1 MAINI
6 ERMSGILVYISI
18 YAFILNLIKKY
29 YGRRIKTT
37 ESIEDTILLRKRMS
51 WVMQCVTILWVI
63 IWFLEVLI
71 EMCVFR
77 DKENELDVV
86 SFFTTYLIVVGC
98 AVLFYLYLK
107 KKYNVSFAVYKKEEF
122 LSAHPSFVLYL
133 RAFSTDDYNAKTNE
147 SLSWSTFSEDEF
159 VRSLRGM
166 FPVCAIGMT
175 KEIVAPRG
183 AMRVYVSDATWQ
195 TDVRE
200 LMERAELIVV
210 LVDDRPSCLWEIEQS
225 SDLLEK
231 TAFIVVD
238 KEKYNSARIKVVDS
252 IILPEVTS
260 EVFLPFCVH
269 RLKNCACENTM
280 AGGTDI
286 FSFKNSLK
294 GYDEVWDHLLE
305 AGINKRRRKKRREGT
320 ALRWARMLLNGCCVS
335 MLLLILVSLSGYAI
349 INLAQGQ
356 IIKSVIAIV
365 VVVLLLTYFFWDE
378 IKERLRRGKDSMNK

>member
-1 MAINI
+1 M
-6 ERMSGILVYISI
+6 LVYIAI
-18 YAFILNLIKKY
+18 YAFILYLIKKY

-37 ESIEDTILLRKRMS
+37 ESIDDTILLRKRMLR
-51 WVMQCVTILWVI
+51 VMQCVTILWVI
-63 IWFLEVLI
+63 IWFIEALI
-71 EMCVFR
+71 EMYLVQYEG
-77 DKENELDVV
+77 DKLNPFSLGF
-86 SFFTTYLIVVGC
+86 SYLLVVGC

-122 LSAHPSFVLYL
+122 LAAHSSFVLYL

-159 VRSLRGM
+159 VRSLRGI

-200 LMERAELIVV
+200 LMERAELIVI

-225 SDLLEK
+225 SDLLDK
-231 TAFIVVD
+231 TALIVVD
-238 KEKYNSARIKVVDS
+238 KEKYNSACVKVADS
-252 IILPEVTS
+252 IALPDVTDD
-260 EVFLPFCVH
+260 VPLPFCVY
-269 RLKNCACENTM
+269 RLEHCACENGTG
-280 AGGTDI
+280 GGTDI

-320 ALRWARMLLNGCCVS
+320 ALRWARMLLNVGCVS
-335 MLLLILVSLSGYAI
+335 MLLLILISLLVFAI
-349 INLAQGQ
+349 INLGQGQ
-356 IIKSVIAIV
+356 IIKSATAIV
-365 VVVLLLTYFFWDE
+365 VVILLLMYFFWDV
-378 IKERLRRGKDSMNK
+378 IKEWLRRGKDSMNK